1 MKLHNGNA
9 VEGSRKAKNIPVRL
23 TGMSLETSQRED
35 QRYNTTLYILVM
47 LKSNI
52 YLATCSGCSLCS
64 VCLSAA
70 RSQRAG
76 GARPV
81 SDSLMP
87 VQLKKNKSDTKHLV
101 QPSKVPKPSIY
112 TPLIKLDNRSKF
124 KMIHFQQQCSP
135 LHFLELKSTRHAFLK
150 SKLAP

>member
-9 VEGSRKAKNIPVRL
+9 VEGSRKAKNIHVRL

-87 VQLKKNKSDTKHLV
+87 VQLKKKKIRHKASCAALQSTKTVHIYSSDKAG
-101 QPSKVPKPSIY
+101 QP
-112 TPLIKLDNRSKF
+112 
-124 KMIHFQQQCSP
+124 FQI
-135 LHFLELKSTRHAFLK
+135 
-150 SKLAP
+150 

>member
-81 SDSLMP
+81 SDSLIP
-87 VQLKKNKSDTKHLV
+87 VQLKKQIRHKASCAALQSTKTVHIYSSDKAG
-101 QPSKVPKPSIY
+101 QP
-112 TPLIKLDNRSKF
+112 
-124 KMIHFQQQCSP
+124 FQI
-135 LHFLELKSTRHAFLK
+135 
-150 SKLAP
+150 

>member
-9 VEGSRKAKNIPVRL
+9 VEGSRKAKNIHVRL

-87 VQLKKNKSDTKHLV
+87 VQLKKKKSDTKHLV

-135 LHFLELKSTRHAFLK
+135 FHFLELKSTRHAFLK
-150 SKLAP
+150 STLAP

>member
-9 VEGSRKAKNIPVRL
+9 VEGSRKAKNIHVRL

-87 VQLKKNKSDTKHLV
+87 VQLKKKKNQT
-101 QPSKVPKPSIY
+101 QSI
-112 TPLIKLDNRSKF
+112 L
-124 KMIHFQQQCSP
+124 CSP
-135 LHFLELKSTRHAFLK
+135 PKYQNRPYILL
-150 SKLAP
+150 